1 MRNYFEN
8 NKLVIDPKLLKSVML
23 NNGITMPGIGIGTFG
38 SDLYSADQV
47 ADAVIY
53 AAEVGQRSFDC
64 ASVYGNE
71 KEIRKAFQVILDGG
85 VPRGAVYN
93 IQGVER
99 YAWGG

>member
-23 NNGITMPGIGIGTFG
+23 NNGVTMPGMGIGTFG
-38 SDLYSADQV
+38 SELYSADQV

-71 KEIRKAFQVILDGG
+71 QEIGKRFRLFWMEAF
-85 VPRGAVYN
+85 R
-93 IQGVER
+93 ER
-99 YAWGG
+99 SCL